1 LDKPLT
7 VWKNN
12 GIEDQKLINLIITM
26 GGDGTICWAAKQFSG
41 NYQPPMLCF
50 SLGSLGFMTNFEC
63 CEYKDI
69 LTKYMTNNGLGI
81 DERMRL
87 KINMGK
93 DVKKD
98 RCIFRGD

>member
-1 LDKPLT
+1 MT
-7 VWKNN
+7 VWHNK
-12 GIEDQKLINLIITM
+12 DFSDRQKINLIITM

-41 NYQPPMLCF
+41 NYQPPMICF
-50 SLGSLGFMTNFEC
+50 AQGSLGFMTNFPFN
-63 CEYKDI
+63 EYKDI
-69 LTKYMTNNGLGI
+69 LKAYVTHDGLEI

-93 DVKKD
+93 DDNVD